1 MRIVARCKHLAGFAG
16 LVVARMDQRAQPAG
30 GALTAASER
39 LETCGGKGGRM
50 VCGFIPEDWIARTAR
65 AAALAAVLAVAGP
78 GVAAAQAPGGSS
90 VVEVCL
96 SANRQVALGVPL
108 PRAAARLKSGE
119 VLRLVAVGS
128 SSTTGLWVLRR
139 GGTYPEVMARELAA
153 LRPRSRI
160 EVVNSGQVGDTI
172 TGMVGRFGR
181 DVLAYRPDLVV
192 WQLGTNDVAWG
203 GSAGGLKEL
212 IVNGVRALRAAGPD
226 VILMDLQYAPMVLA
240 SSQHPFMQAMI
251 AEAARQERVGLFS
264 RFAVMRRSVESGLP
278 PGALVSWDGLHN
290 SADGYECIG
299 RSLARAIDAA
309 AR

>member
-1 MRIVARCKHLAGFAG
+1 MRIVARHGRLAGFG
-16 LVVARMDQRAQPAG
+16 GPVVARMAQRAQPAS
-30 GALTAASER
+30 GALTAAGER

-65 AAALAAVLAVAGP
+65 AVTLAAVLAVAGP
-78 GVAAAQAPGGSS
+78 GDAAAQAPGGSS

-119 VLRLVAVGS
+119 VRIVAVGS

-153 LRPRSRI
+153 LRPQSRI

-172 TGMVGRFGR
+172 TGMVGRFDR

-240 SSQHPFMQAMI
+240 SSQHPVMQAMI